1 MLQIFKNLKTYWKS
15 VIVIFVLLIIQAVCD
30 LALPSYTSSLIDTG
44 IQNYG
49 VEHVS
54 PYKINEKAY
63 TVIDGFMNDEDADIW
78 ERYYEQGQD
87 GCYYMTDEGKEHID
101 EIDEA
106 CQIPMMM
113 YFYPYKMATA
123 TEDNQLKSMLQVTGI
138 DLDDLTVEQWIALS
152 QMDLSALGSQVPGDG
167 QNTEEKQ
174 MPGLDQSIDGTRIP
188 GSDQSIDG
196 TQIPGTAQDTD
207 GSGMTLKSLMESMK
221 DKMGDENFQSSAKT
235 CTVTC
240 YEMSEYDYKHDQIAY
255 LVKTGVKML
264 GMTLLM
270 VASMVLV
277 GLLASRVGAGVG
289 CSLREQIFT
298 KVISFSDNEINKFST
313 ASLITRSTNDVQQ
326 IQMVT
331 VMLLRMVLY
340 APILAVGGIIK
351 VINTG
356 AHMGWIIV
364 IAVIAIIVLIGTL
377 MVIAM
382 PKFKSMQKLVDRVN
396 LVSREIL
403 TGIPVIRAFGRE
415 KKEEERFDEAN
426 KKLTKT
432 MLFTNRTMTFMMPSM
447 MFIMNGLSVLI
458 VWVAAHR
465 IDAGVMQ
472 VGSMT
477 AFITYSMLIVMSFL
491 MLTMMSVMLPRAM
504 VAADRIDEVI
514 NTHSSIE
521 DSENPETIESAKGVV
536 EFNHVNF
543 MYPGAKANALEDI
556 TFKAEPGK
564 TTAIIG
570 STGCGKSTLVNLI
583 PRLYDVTGG
592 SITIDGHDIRNI
604 SMHDLRSEL
613 GYVPQKGM
621 LFSGTIA
628 SNLRFGNPDASDED
642 VVKAAQIAQATE
654 FIDNK
659 AEKYDSP
666 IAQGGTNVSGGQ
678 KQRLS
683 IARAIAKHPRVFIFD
698 DSFSALDL
706 KTDAI
711 LRKELAANVSDATV
725 IIVAQRI
732 STILHADQIL
742 VMDDGKIVGK
752 GTHEELMKTCETYQQ
767 IASSQLSAKELGKE
781 A

>member
-1 MLQIFKNLKTYWKS
+1 
-15 VIVIFVLLIIQAVCD
+15 
-30 LALPSYTSSLIDTG
+30 
-44 IQNYG
+44 
-49 VEHVS
+49 
-54 PYKINEKAY
+54 
-63 TVIDGFMNDEDADIW
+63 
-78 ERYYEQGQD
+78 
-87 GCYYMTDEGKEHID
+87 
-101 EIDEA
+101 
-106 CQIPMMM
+106 
-113 YFYPYKMATA
+113 
-123 TEDNQLKSMLQVTGI
+123 
-138 DLDDLTVEQWIALS
+138 
-152 QMDLSALGSQVPGDG
+152 
-167 QNTEEKQ
+167 
-174 MPGLDQSIDGTRIP
+174 
-188 GSDQSIDG
+188 
-196 TQIPGTAQDTD
+196 
-207 GSGMTLKSLMESMK
+207 
-221 DKMGDENFQSSAKT
+221 
-235 CTVTC
+235 
-240 YEMSEYDYKHDQIAY
+240 
-255 LVKTGVKML
+255 
-264 GMTLLM
+264 
-270 VASMVLV
+270 
-277 GLLASRVGAGVG
+277 
-289 CSLREQIFT
+289 
-298 KVISFSDNEINKFST
+298 
-313 ASLITRSTNDVQQ
+313 
-326 IQMVT
+326 
-331 VMLLRMVLY
+331 
-340 APILAVGGIIK
+340 
-351 VINTG
+351 
-356 AHMGWIIV
+356 
-364 IAVIAIIVLIGTL
+364 
-377 MVIAM
+377 
-382 PKFKSMQKLVDRVN
+382 
-396 LVSREIL
+396 
-403 TGIPVIRAFGRE
+403 
-415 KKEEERFDEAN
+415 
-426 KKLTKT
+426 
-432 MLFTNRTMTFMMPSM
+432 
-447 MFIMNGLSVLI
+447 MNGLSVLI

-543 MYPGAKANALEDI
+543 MYPGAKANVLEDI